1 MPLPVV
7 FAAVGFT
14 IAWAALLWVLAGRS
28 RALFGLI
35 GLGGGVGS
43 LRAELAA
50 PFLNQGLL
58 RGLHRAVLDRDAWR
72 VVIGTF
78 WDHRQHSRCSPL
90 RGRLARRQGTT
101 RCRGGGTTLACL
113 SRPAR

>member
-28 RALFGLI
+28 RAMFGLI
-35 GLGGGVGS
+35 ALGVVLGS
-43 LRAELAA
+43 LGAA
-50 PFLNQGLL
+50 LPASFLNQVLLGGLTRTVGDL
-58 RGLHRAVLDRDAWR
+58 EARR